1 MTEPTHESLRAEF
14 PGWYVS
20 RGTDNRWHA
29 RLRGTR
35 PPVTVADDDLEGLRE
50 EIIRK
55 ASQLDLRAWKDL
67 GREALSAGRV
77 A

>member
-1 MTEPTHESLRAEF
+1 VTEEPTKESIQAEF

-35 PPVTVADDDLEGLRE
+35 PPVTVADDHLDGLRE

-55 ASQLDLRAWKDL
+55 IAKLDEQAWL
-67 GREALSAGRV
+67 AQQNRGQR
-77 A
+77 